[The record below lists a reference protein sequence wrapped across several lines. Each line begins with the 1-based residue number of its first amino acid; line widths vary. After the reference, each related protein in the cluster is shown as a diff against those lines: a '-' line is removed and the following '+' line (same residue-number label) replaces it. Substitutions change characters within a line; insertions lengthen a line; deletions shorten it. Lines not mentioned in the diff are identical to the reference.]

1 MSDANGRHGNSAD
14 LFDPRHGVSGRA
26 GVLLPDGP
34 QIDPLKIVLDQ
45 PDDFDGWRD
54 AAREMIGAGVPPMSV
69 VWQVA
74 GDDGELFGSEGVPPP
89 SASGP
94 PMFSVPKLFIDLAKA
109 AICHSDPQRFALL
122 YTMLWKLKADRRAL
136 EDRADP
142 LVDRLERLAKE
153 VRRDAHKMHA
163 FVRFREVDEVD
174 SKRFVAFFEPD
185 HHIVRREAG
194 FFVRRFANM
203 RWSILTPELSIHW
216 DGDTLTE
223 GPGATR
229 TDAPDGDPLEET
241 WRTYYASIFNP
252 ARLKVGAMLKE
263 MPEKYWRNMP
273 ETSLVAPLIAG
284 ARARE
289 LEMIER
295 SEARD
300 GLGTAVAAERSLEPG
315 GNLRASWEAL
325 LAEAR
330 QCTRC
335 DLYRCG
341 TQTVFGEGPLHPRIF
356 FVGEQPGDQ
365 EDLAGRPFVGPAGQ
379 LFDASLEKAGI
390 DRNQTYVTNAVKHF
404 KFVLRGKKRI
414 HSRPDTGEI
423 DACRWWQ
430 EQERSLIRPPLTV
443 ALGATAARSLTGKTV
458 TISRARE
465 APVMLADGSECWV
478 TVHPSFLLRIP
489 EEDRRAEERARF
501 VEDLKRIRG
510 RSEELAR

>member
-1 MSDANGRHGNSAD
+1 MSDANRRHGD
-14 LFDPRHGVSGRA
+14 GRGLFAS
-26 GVLLPDGP
+26 
-34 QIDPLKIVLDQ
+34 LKIVLDQ

-54 AAREMIGAGVPPMSV
+54 AARELIGAGATPTNV

-74 GDDGELFGSEGVPPP
+74 GEDGELFGVHGAPPLP
-89 SASGP
+89 AGAGAS
-94 PMFSVPKLFIDLAKA
+94 MFSVPKPFIDLAKA
-109 AICHSDPQRFALL
+109 VVCHSEPQRFALL
-122 YTMLWKLKADRRAL
+122 YAMLWKLKGNRRAL

-142 LVDRLERLAKE
+142 LVDRLARLAKE

-163 FVRFREVDEVD
+163 FVRFREVAEGDLT
-174 SKRFVAFFEPD
+174 RFVAFFEPE

-216 DGDTLTE
+216 DGQTLTE

-229 TDAPDGDPLEET
+229 ADAPDGDPLEET

-252 ARLKVGAMLKE
+252 ARLKTRAMLKE
-263 MPEKYWRNMP
+263 MPKKYWRNMP

-295 SEARD
+295 SAAKD
-300 GLGTAVAAERSLEPG
+300 GLEAAVAAERRLEPG

-335 DLYRCG
+335 DLYKCG
-341 TQTVFGEGPLHPRIF
+341 TQTVFGEGPLDPRIF

-390 DRNQTYVTNAVKHF
+390 DRSQTYVTNAVKHF
-404 KFVLRGKKRI
+404 KFVARGKKRI
-414 HSRPDTGEI
+414 HSKPDAGEI
-423 DACRWWQ
+423 EACRWWQ
-430 EQERSLIRPPLTV
+430 EQERALIRPLLTV
-443 ALGATAARSLTGKTV
+443 ALGATAARSLTGRTV
-458 TISRARE
+458 TISRARV
-465 APVMLADGSECWV
+465 APLILADGSECWV

-489 EEDRRAEERARF
+489 EENRRAEERARF
-501 VEDLKRIRG
+501 VEDLKRIRA
-510 RSEELAR
+510 RSEELAG